1 MRIRNL
7 IGAAAFLL
15 AAPPVWA
22 AEGDIVLPSFSQTDW
37 YILFGVLASSFVGLG
52 YGSSRVRKWR
62 REPAGTERMQ
72 EISAAIEEGAM
83 AYLGRQFRTMIWFV
97 LALAVV
103 LWLIYRP
110 VYTETPPHAKLP
122 LPFGIAM
129 ADRKSVVSGKSV
141 DLGGPPL
148 L

>member
-7 IGAAAFLL
+7 VGAAAFLL
-15 AAPPVWA
+15 AAPPAWA

-37 YILFGVLASSFVGLG
+37 YILLGVLASAFVGLG
-52 YGSSRVRKWR
+52 YGYFLVRKVL

-110 VYTETPPHAKLP
+110 VYTETPPHAKQI
-122 LPFGIAM
+122 GRAH
-129 ADRKSVVSGKSV
+129 V
-141 DLGGPPL
+141 
-148 L
+148 